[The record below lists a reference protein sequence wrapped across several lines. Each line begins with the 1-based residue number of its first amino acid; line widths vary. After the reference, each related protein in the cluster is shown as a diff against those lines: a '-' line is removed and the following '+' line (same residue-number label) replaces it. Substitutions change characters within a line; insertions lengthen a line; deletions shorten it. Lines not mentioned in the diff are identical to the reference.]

1 MNISDF
7 VKIFVKTKEQFY
19 KDKNDAKSYIK
30 DLEKKLDDAKENF
43 DDAKFILF
51 VLEGYI
57 ENSKIPI
64 CYNRYVEDVLN
75 LIRFGN
81 LNGDNN
87 KKSFLAYLDDIYFNY
102 RITLA
107 SCKRFYVNKE
117 YDKVIKTYNESMQD
131 ICKIESELKEFIK
144 NEKLEYAYN
153 LPSLQR
159 IF

>member
-7 VKIFVKTKEQFY
+7 IKIFVKTKEQFY

-43 DDAKFILF
+43 DDAKFIVF

-57 ENSKIPI
+57 ENSKIPT
-64 CYNRYVEDVLN
+64 CYNRYVKDVLN
-75 LIRFGN
+75 LFRFGN
-81 LNGDNN
+81 LKGEYN
-87 KKSFLAYLDDIYFNY
+87 KKSFLAYLNDIYFEY

-117 YDKVIKTYNESMQD
+117 YDKVIKTYNENTQN

-144 NEKLEYAYN
+144 NEKLD
-153 LPSLQR
+153 
-159 IF
+159 

>member
-30 DLEKKLDDAKENF
+30 DLEKKLDDAKEKF
-43 DDAKFILF
+43 DDAKFIVF

-57 ENSKIPI
+57 ENSKIPT
-64 CYNRYVEDVLN
+64 CYNRYIKDVLN
-75 LIRFGN
+75 LFRFGN
-81 LNGDNN
+81 LKGEYN
-87 KKSFLAYLDDIYFNY
+87 KKSFLAYLNDIYFEY

-117 YDKVIKTYNESMQD
+117 YDKVIKTYNENTQN

-144 NEKLEYAYN
+144 NEKLD
-153 LPSLQR
+153 
-159 IF
+159 

>member
-1 MNISDF
+1 MSISDF
-7 VKIFVKTKEQFY
+7 IKIFVKTKEQFY

-51 VLEGYI
+51 VLESYI

-107 SCKRFYVNKE
+107 SCKRFCVNKE
-117 YDKVIKTYNESMQD
+117 YDKVVKTYNESMQD

-144 NEKLEYAYN
+144 NEKLD
-153 LPSLQR
+153 
-159 IF
+159 

>member
-7 VKIFVKTKEQFY
+7 IKIFVKTKEQFY
-19 KDKNDAKSYIK
+19 KNKNDAKSYIK

-57 ENSKIPI
+57 ENSKIPT

-87 KKSFLAYLDDIYFNY
+87 EKSFLAYLNDIYFEY
-102 RITLA
+102 KITLA

-117 YDKVIKTYNESMQD
+117 YDKVIKTYNENTQN
-131 ICKIESELKEFIK
+131 IYKIESELKEFIK
-144 NEKLEYAYN
+144 NEKLEYAY
-153 LPSLQR
+153 SLSSL
-159 IF
+159 

>member
-7 VKIFVKTKEQFY
+7 IKIFVKTKEQFY

-57 ENSKIPI
+57 ENSKIPT
-64 CYNRYVEDVLN
+64 CYNKYVEDVLN

-117 YDKVIKTYNESMQD
+117 YDKVIKTYNENTQN
-131 ICKIESELKEFIK
+131 IYKIESELKEFIK
-144 NEKLEYAYN
+144 TEKLD
-153 LPSLQR
+153 
-159 IF
+159 

>member
-7 VKIFVKTKEQFY
+7 VKIFLKTKEQFY

-30 DLEKKLDDAKENF
+30 DLEKKLDDAKERF
-43 DDAKFILF
+43 DDAKFIVF

-87 KKSFLAYLDDIYFNY
+87 KKSF
-102 RITLA
+102 
-107 SCKRFYVNKE
+107 
-117 YDKVIKTYNESMQD
+117 
-131 ICKIESELKEFIK
+131 
-144 NEKLEYAYN
+144 
-153 LPSLQR
+153 
-159 IF
+159 

>member
-1 MNISDF
+1 M
-7 VKIFVKTKEQFY
+7 
-19 KDKNDAKSYIK
+19 
-30 DLEKKLDDAKENF
+30 
-43 DDAKFILF
+43 
-51 VLEGYI
+51 LEGYI

-144 NEKLEYAYN
+144 SEKLEYAYN